1 MGVCFGRPF
10 SAAASFPAASTAAG
24 AAGSI
29 ALNVYGVSP
38 PEAMDCWGGGSGL
51 CHLSNVGIGDGE
63 SIRKPSISGGTTGIK
78 LVYHCLPDGRMIA
91 KGEPETPPARL
102 SSAACREDACGD
114 PSLDAM
120 NLGTSFNNLS
130 YDGSKDLCSSNTSGG
145 TSFDHTGVQES
156 DGRILTKNT

>member
-1 MGVCFGRPF
+1 MGVCFSLPF
-10 SAAASFPAASTAAG
+10 SAAAASFPAASTAAG

-63 SIRKPSISGGTTGIK
+63 SIRNPSISGGTTGIK

-102 SSAACREDACGD
+102 SSAACREDACGG

-130 YDGSKDLCSSNTSGG
+130 YDGSKDPVL
-145 TSFDHTGVQES
+145 
-156 DGRILTKNT
+156 ILYVVLITRVSRNQMAGF